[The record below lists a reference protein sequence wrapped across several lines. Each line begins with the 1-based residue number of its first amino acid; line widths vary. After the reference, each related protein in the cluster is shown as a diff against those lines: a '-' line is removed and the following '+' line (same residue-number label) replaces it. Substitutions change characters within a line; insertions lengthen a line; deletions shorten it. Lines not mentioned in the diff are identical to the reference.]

1 MQSQLQ
7 YLGGPYWSQRSS
19 WGGGILLWDLFLTL
33 CCLQEGEKMGEE
45 HKYTEELRILQKE
58 KNYSCSLDT
67 IKLRGLEKC
76 LCSPIWKWN
85 RP

>member
-1 MQSQLQ
+1 
-7 YLGGPYWSQRSS
+7 
-19 WGGGILLWDLFLTL
+19 
-33 CCLQEGEKMGEE
+33 MGEE

-67 IKLRGLEKC
+67 IKLRGLEKR